1 MKAFIF
7 TGQGSQFVGM
17 GKELYETSDH
27 AREFFERSDDVLGF
41 NLSDLMFD
49 GDPEELRKT
58 MYAQPAIFLHSI
70 VIAKTTR
77 EFKPD
82 MIAGH
87 SLGEISA
94 LVAARS
100 LSFGEGLR
108 LVNAR
113 GIAMQKAC
121 EASDSGMAAVL
132 GLEDEEVEE
141 VCAAITEEIVVPAN
155 YNSPGQ
161 LVISGTKKG
170 IEIASVKLVEAGAR
184 RVVPLKVA
192 GAYHSK
198 LMEPALADYKKTLDS
213 FVFKEPIC
221 PIFQNVDSEPT
232 MDPEVIREK
241 LYKQITAP
249 VLWKQT
255 IENMVEEGAR
265 NFYEIGPKAVLTGM
279 VRKITGREMTVALT

>member
-27 AREFFERSDDVLGF
+27 AREFFETSDDVLGY

-70 VIAKTTR
+70 IIAKTTR

-82 MIAGH
+82 MVAGH

-94 LVAARS
+94 LVAARA
-100 LSFGEGLR
+100 LSFGDGLK
-108 LVNAR
+108 LVNKR

-141 VCAAITEEIVVPAN
+141 VCSKITEEVLVAAN

-170 IEIASVKLVEAGAR
+170 LEIAAEKLVEAGAR
-184 RVVPLKVA
+184 RCVPLKVA
-192 GAYHSK
+192 GAYHSI
-198 LMEPALADYKKTLDS
+198 LMEPALNDFKEALNSVT
-213 FVFKEPIC
+213 FKEPIC
-221 PIFQNVDSEPT
+221 PIFQNVDAEPT
-232 MDPEVIREK
+232 MDPEVIKEK
-241 LYKQITAP
+241 LYRQITAP

-265 NFYEIGPKAVLTGM
+265 SFYEIGPKAVLTGM
-279 VRKITGREMTVALT
+279 VRKITGREMTTSLT